1 MNKDISFLYE
11 PFLGTQG
18 ALRTLMSLSFSNAP
32 LAARTQ
38 PSFENGGEADI
49 YGIAG
54 VIFRYENFLTAFGY
68 GVSSQSL
75 KAKIKSSIEAGR
87 KVLLVIDSGGGTVNG
102 MSDLCD
108 YIAENKE
115 NITAFVKGTCASAA
129 FWIASSCGKIY
140 AEKTSLIG
148 SLGVVTSI
156 WDDTKY
162 FENLGIVAKDIT
174 STLAPNKRLDVNSD
188 ESMANLKREL
198 DEIANIFIS
207 SAAKNRGMSND
218 EIVSK
223 LENGGVISGELAFER
238 NIIDGITS
246 FENLIQKGAKMEKE
260 QATAQVETK
269 DYGAEL
275 KAQEDKTQKFQALAS
290 YRNLLSAEDFN
301 RFAADENITAEQI
314 KNHILEKRV
323 EETSKIPSVTAGED
337 IGKNAANKDVE
348 DAICLISGVEVAE
361 ASNRAHRLTQ
371 GRLKP
376 LLATIGGLDAAARDS
391 EFMSAMTT
399 SDFPILLRNALSR
412 VLEHGFERAETTYEK
427 IIKPVPH
434 PDFRPYSSVEIQSV
448 PASVW
453 KSLVE
458 GGETGAFTLS
468 ENGEVSK
475 LESKGAKFAITRQM
489 LVNDDLGAF
498 TGLVSDFAES
508 AKYHINQ
515 CVYEFLEARGAY
527 QNYALKDGKALFHA
541 DHANLLTGAPS
552 KLGEAGLSK
561 ARLAMLRQKD
571 WRGEKIRVTPKFLI
585 VPPELLDAAN
595 QLMISSATLELNKN
609 AGVANVYQAAYSVIS
624 DTEIEDKDA
633 WYLASERCV
642 NVGYLSQNGG
652 IKPII
657 ELSKQ
662 SLVDGLEYTGVLD
675 FIVYANRYQNLVKNA
690 GK

>member
-18 ALRTLMSLSFSNAP
+18 ALRTLMNLSFSNAP

-38 PSFENGGEADI
+38 PSFENGGETDI

-68 GVSSQSL
+68 GISSQSL

-87 KVLLVIDSGGGTVNG
+87 KVLLVIDSGGGMVNG

-174 STLAPNKRLDVNSD
+174 STLAPNKRLDVNND

-269 DYGAEL
+269 DYSAEL
-275 KAQEDKTQKFQALAS
+275 KAQETKTQKFQALAS

-301 RFAADENITAEQI
+301 SFVANESITAEQI

-323 EETSKIPSVTAGED
+323 EETSKIPSVTVGED
-337 IGKNAANKDVE
+337 AGRNAANKDVE

-427 IIKPVPH
+427 IVNFVAH
-434 PDFRPYSSVEIQSV
+434 PDFRPYNSVELQNV

-453 KSLVE
+453 KPLVE
-458 GGETGAFTLS
+458 GGETRAFTLS

-475 LESKGAKFAITRQM
+475 LESKGATFAITRQM

-498 TGLVSDFAES
+498 TKIVSNFAES

-541 DHANLLTGAPS
+541 DHANLLTGVPS
-552 KLGEAGLSK
+552 KLSEAGLSK

-571 WRGEKIRVTPKFLI
+571 WSGEKVRVTPRLLI
-585 VPPELLDAAN
+585 VPPELFDAAK

-609 AGVANVYQAAYSVIS
+609 AGVANVFQSAYSVIH
-624 DTEIEDKDA
+624 DNDIEDKDA
-633 WYLASERCV
+633 WYLASERCI
-642 NVGYLSQNGG
+642 NVGYLSQSGG
-652 IKPII
+652 AKPII

>member
-18 ALRTLMSLSFSNAP
+18 ALRTLMNLSFSNAP

-38 PSFENGGEADI
+38 PSFENGGETDI
-49 YGIAG
+49 YSIAG

-87 KVLLVIDSGGGTVNG
+87 KVLLVIDSGGGMVNG

-174 STLAPNKRLDVNSD
+174 STLAPNKRLDANND

-246 FENLIQKGAKMEKE
+246 FENLIQKGAKMGKE

-269 DYGAEL
+269 DYSAEL
-275 KAQEDKTQKFQALAS
+275 KAQEAKTQKFQALAS

-301 RFAADENITAEQI
+301 SFVANESITAEQI

-323 EETSKIPSVTAGED
+323 EETSKIPSVTVGED
-337 IGKNAANKDVE
+337 AGRNAANKDVE

-427 IIKPVPH
+427 IVNFVAH
-434 PDFRPYSSVEIQSV
+434 PDFRPYNSVELQNV

-453 KSLVE
+453 KPLVE
-458 GGETGAFTLS
+458 GGETRAFTLS

-475 LESKGAKFAITRQM
+475 LESKGATFAITRQM

-498 TGLVSDFAES
+498 TGLVSSFAES

-527 QNYALKDGKALFHA
+527 QDYALKDGKALFHA

-552 KLGEAGLSK
+552 KLSEAGLSK

-571 WRGEKIRVTPKFLI
+571 WSGEKVRVTPRLLI
-585 VPPELLDAAN
+585 VPPELFDAAK

-609 AGVANVYQAAYSVIS
+609 AGVANVFQSAYSVIH
-624 DTEIEDKDA
+624 DNDIEDKDA
-633 WYLASERCV
+633 WYLASERCI

-652 IKPII
+652 AKPII

>member
-18 ALRTLMSLSFSNAP
+18 ALRTLMNLSFSNAP

-38 PSFENGGEADI
+38 PSFENGGETDI
-49 YGIAG
+49 YSIAG

-87 KVLLVIDSGGGTVNG
+87 KVLLVIDSGGGMVNG

-174 STLAPNKRLDVNSD
+174 STLAPNKRLDANSD

-238 NIIDGITS
+238 SIIDGITS

-260 QATAQVETK
+260 QATAQVEIK
-269 DYGAEL
+269 DYSAEL
-275 KAQEDKTQKFQALAS
+275 KAQEAKTQKFQALAS

-301 RFAADENITAEQI
+301 SFVANESITAEQI

-323 EETSKIPSVTAGED
+323 EETSKIPSVTVGED
-337 IGKNAANKDVE
+337 AGRNAANKDVE
-348 DAICLISGVEVAE
+348 DAICLMSGIEVAE

-412 VLEHGFERAETTYEK
+412 ILTHGFERAETTYEK
-427 IIKPVPH
+427 IVNFVAH
-434 PDFRPYSSVEIQSV
+434 PDFRPYNSAELQNV

-453 KSLVE
+453 KPLVE
-458 GGETGAFTLS
+458 GGETRAFTLS

-475 LESKGAKFAITRQM
+475 LESKGAKFSITRQM

-498 TGLVSDFAES
+498 TGLVSSFAES

-552 KLGEAGLSK
+552 KLAEAGLSK

-571 WRGEKIRVTPKFLI
+571 VKGEKIRVAPRFLI
-585 VPPELLDAAN
+585 VPPELLDTAN

-609 AGVANVYQAAYSVIS
+609 AGVANVYQGAYSVIS
-624 DTEIEDKDA
+624 DAEIEDKDA
-633 WYLASERCV
+633 WYLASERCI

-652 IKPII
+652 AKPII

-662 SLVDGLEYTGVLD
+662 SLVDGLEYEGVLD

>member
-1 MNKDISFLYE
+1 MIKDISFLYE

-18 ALRTLMSLSFSNAP
+18 TLRTLMNLSFSNAP
-32 LAARTQ
+32 LAARAQ
-38 PSFENGGEADI
+38 PSFEGGGETDI
-49 YGIAG
+49 YGVAG

-87 KVLLVIDSGGGTVNG
+87 KVLLVIDSGGGMVNG

-108 YIAENKE
+108 YIADNKE
-115 NITAFVKGTCASAA
+115 NITAFIKGTCASAA

-174 STLAPNKRLDVNSD
+174 STLAPNKRLDVNND

-246 FENLIQKGAKMEKE
+246 FENLIQKGAKMEKQ

-269 DYGAEL
+269 DYSAEL
-275 KAQEDKTQKFQALAS
+275 KAQEAKTQKFQALAS

-314 KNHILEKRV
+314 KKHILEKRV
-323 EETSKIPSVTAGED
+323 EETSKIPSVMVGED
-337 IGKNAANKDVE
+337 AGRNAANKDVE
-348 DAICLISGVEVAE
+348 DAICLMSGVEVAE

-371 GRLKP
+371 GKLKP

-412 VLEHGFERAETTYEK
+412 ILTHGFERAETTYEK
-427 IIKPVPH
+427 IVNFVAH
-434 PDFRPYSSVEIQSV
+434 PDFRPYNSVELQNV

-453 KSLVE
+453 KPLVE
-458 GGETGAFTLS
+458 GGETKAFTLN

-498 TGLVSDFAES
+498 TGLVSNFAES

-552 KLGEAGLSK
+552 KLAEAGLSK

-571 WRGEKIRVTPKFLI
+571 RNGEKIRVTPRLLI
-585 VPPELLDAAN
+585 VPPELLDVAN
-595 QLMISSATLELNKN
+595 QLMVSSSTLELNKN
-609 AGVANVYQAAYSVIS
+609 AGVANVYKGAYSVIS
-624 DTEIEDKDA
+624 DAEIEDKDA
-633 WYLASERCV
+633 WYLASARCI

-652 IKPII
+652 AKPII

-662 SLVDGLEYTGVLD
+662 SLVDGLEYEGVLD